1 VLDNPDAGRGPVL
14 LGSRIEDPGLP
25 TVLVYGHGDVVR
37 GEPQRWRKGLDPW
50 LVTVEGDKVYGR
62 GVVDNKGQH
71 LIAIE
76 ALRAVLAARGRLGFN
91 AKVLERISTLLNRRA
106 SATRW

>member
-1 VLDNPDAGRGPVL
+1 VL